1 MGLQGLKL
9 RGLIIAVS
17 DFWSE
22 TPTHIA
28 ATRTISKIRG
38 RFQD

>member
-1 MGLQGLKL
+1 MGLRGLKL
-9 RGLIIAVS
+9 RGLIAVS

-38 RFQD
+38 KFQD